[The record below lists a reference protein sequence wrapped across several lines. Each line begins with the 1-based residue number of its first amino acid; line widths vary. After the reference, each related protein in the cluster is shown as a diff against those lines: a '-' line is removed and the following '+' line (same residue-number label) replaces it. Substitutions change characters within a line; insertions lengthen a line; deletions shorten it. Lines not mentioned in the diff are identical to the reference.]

1 MKIRVVR
8 MPVPNRFMPVPVS
21 SVNLIIALLLGA
33 RLPSIG
39 ATSAALVVGFCGVG
53 LSLVLF
59 VLALRHL
66 GSARTGAYFSLAP
79 FLGAVIAIA
88 MLGEPIT
95 PQLVIAGLL
104 MAFGVWLHLTER
116 HAHDHTHEPIE
127 HEHAHVHDD
136 HHRHAHEGTVT
147 EPHSHWHRHEPLR
160 HRHAHY
166 PDIHHRHEHR

>member
-1 MKIRVVR
+1 VIKGVVAG
-8 MPVPNRFMPVPVS
+8 

-33 RLPSIG
+33 HLPTFG
-39 ATSAALVVGFCGVG
+39 ATGAALLVGFCGVG

-66 GSARTGAYFSLAP
+66 GAARTGAYFSVAP
-79 FLGAVIAIA
+79 FLGAIIAIF
-88 MLGEPIT
+88 LFGEPLT
-95 PQLVIAGLL
+95 SQLIVAGLL

-116 HAHDHTHEPIE
+116 HAHDHRHEAIE
-127 HEHAHVHDD
+127 HEHSHIHDD

-166 PDIHHRHEHR
+166 PGHPSPP